1 MSIFSNILSSLNPTS
16 DDITSGNI
24 SLKQGASFRG
34 MQNQIVSSVMP
45 QLPLISKS
53 SGNNI
58 FSVVEGFENPS
69 QALEYIS
76 NTEEKDL
83 SIAKSKITKMEKEM
97 G

>member
-1 MSIFSNILSSLNPTS
+1 MSIIGNILSSLNPNP
-16 DDITSGNI
+16 GNHNS
-24 SLKQGASFRG
+24 SLRQGVSFRG

-69 QALEYIS
+69 KALEDEI
-76 NTEEKDL
+76 K
-83 SIAKSKITKMEKEM
+83 
-97 G
+97 